1 MWEVVCVCGRELS
14 EVLSSCGV
22 LSESRCAGFR

>member
-1 MWEVVCVCGRELS
+1 MWKVVCVCGRKLS

-22 LSESRCAGFR
+22 LAESRCADD